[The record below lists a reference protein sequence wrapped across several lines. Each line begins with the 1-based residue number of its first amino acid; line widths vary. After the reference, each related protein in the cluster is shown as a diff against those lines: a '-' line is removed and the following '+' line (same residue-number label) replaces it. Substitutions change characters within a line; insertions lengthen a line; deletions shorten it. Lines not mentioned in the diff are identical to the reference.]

1 MQKSPA
7 SMSVV
12 GNCFEG
18 GGGEGEG
25 WIWPFYNKQSRYCN
39 YTVQVP
45 VG

>member
-18 GGGEGEG
+18 RGGGGG
-25 WIWPFYNKQSRYCN
+25 YGHFTISKVGIVIIQ
-39 YTVQVP
+39 YT
-45 VG
+45 GACWL